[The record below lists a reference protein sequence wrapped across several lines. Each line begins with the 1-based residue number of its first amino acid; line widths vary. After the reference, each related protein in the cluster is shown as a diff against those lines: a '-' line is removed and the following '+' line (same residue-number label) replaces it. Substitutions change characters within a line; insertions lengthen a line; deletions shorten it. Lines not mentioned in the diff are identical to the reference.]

1 MNKKSWGIP
10 MINKGVRNMKIEK
23 GQPGYLKAQRNKML
37 IQTLVEFGMVLLIL
51 IIGILY
57 YHTRLN
63 VFTVVAVVGCLPAS
77 KALVELIAILP
88 YKSVEP
94 QKVNEIEEKSSLLT
108 TAYDLVMTSREKIMP
123 VDAIVISGHTVFGY
137 APNKKTNPEDAA
149 SYIRK
154 TLSKNHFDKM
164 TIKIFPDYVAF
175 LSRVEGMQ
183 SIMEI
188 EQSDTKKKEQAI
200 RRILLSISM

>member
-1 MNKKSWGIP
+1 

-23 GQPGYLKAQRNKML
+23 GLPGYLKARRNKIL
-37 IQTLVEFGMVLLIL
+37 IQTLVEFGLVLLIL
-51 IIGILY
+51 AIGLLY

-88 YKSVEP
+88 YQSVEP
-94 QKVNEIEEKSSLLT
+94 QKAKEIEEKSSLLT
-108 TAYDLVMTSREKIMP
+108 TAYDLLMTSREKIMP
-123 VDAIVISGHTVFGY
+123 VDAVAISGHTVFGY

-149 SYIRK
+149 AYIRK
-154 TLSKNHFDKM
+154 TLSENHFDKM
-164 TIKIFPDYVAF
+164 TIKIFPDYVPF

-183 SIMEI
+183 NIMEI
-188 EQSDTKKKEQAI
+188 EQSDTKKKEEAI
-200 RRILLSISM
+200 RRILLNISM

>member
-1 MNKKSWGIP
+1 
-10 MINKGVRNMKIEK
+10 MINNGVRNMKIEK
-23 GQPGYLKAQRNKML
+23 GQPGYLKAQRNKLL
-37 IQTLVEFGMVLLIL
+37 IQTLVEFGLVLLIL
-51 IIGILY
+51 VIGILH

-94 QKVNEIEEKSSLLT
+94 QKANEIEEKSSLLT
-108 TAYDLVMTSREKIMP
+108 TAYDMVMTSREKIMP
-123 VDAIVISGHTVFGY
+123 VDAVVISGHTVFGY

-149 SYIRK
+149 AYIRK